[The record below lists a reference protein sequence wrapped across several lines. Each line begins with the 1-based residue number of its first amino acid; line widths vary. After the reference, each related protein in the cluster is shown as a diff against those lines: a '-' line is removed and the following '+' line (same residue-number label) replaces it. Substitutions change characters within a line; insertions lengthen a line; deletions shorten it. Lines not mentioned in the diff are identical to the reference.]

1 MNLLLSLQEWRTS
14 IFHGLPPRLCVLA
27 GVRCVALILS
37 GFLWLPGG
45 LGPSAWW
52 GQGTFHLS
60 WLISRFPSLNGSGGV
75 LSAWPSVLRWE
86 IVFQLCC
93 ITVALLWKSPVSLL
107 WLPPRTAP
115 EERRRVWS
123 LFLLFCESAA
133 DSEALIKC
141 VRSLL
146 PFLSSFLL
154 LSVSDLVT
162 HLMHTHADCWS
173 VCSALRVAWIS
184 FRSLN
189 GGLSSWHIWHLGFEW
204 AVFGLLVF
212 FTQQW
217 GDTLVLEY
225 SHLPGCSFYI
235 GTRLWACTQA
245 SILYS

>member
-1 MNLLLSLQEWRTS
+1 MEAVAFSLL
-14 IFHGLPPRLCVLA
+14 GPPFWDGKLCFSS
-27 GVRCVALILS
+27 VALPWPCCGNLMCLS
-37 GFLWLPGG
+37 CDCYPTL
-45 LGPSAWW
+45 
-52 GQGTFHLS
+52 
-60 WLISRFPSLNGSGGV
+60 
-75 LSAWPSVLRWE
+75 
-86 IVFQLCC
+86 
-93 ITVALLWKSPVSLL
+93 
-107 WLPPRTAP
+107 
-115 EERRRVWS
+115 RRRRGAA
-123 LFLLFCESAA
+123 FGPCFCSSAKA
-133 DSEALIKC
+133 RLTRRLSSSVSDHFC
-141 VRSLL
+141 RSS
-146 PFLSSFLL
+146 FLSSFLL
-154 LSVSDLVT
+154 LSISVLVT

-235 GTRLWACTQA
+235 GTRHWACTQA